1 MIRSFPVSPLMPS
14 AAARRRYTGPALLSF
29 GFRPVFLGAALW
41 AVIAVPLWLW
51 VHLGGEGG
59 PAVDRDWHVH
69 EMLFGYVVG
78 VIAGF
83 LLTAV
88 PNWTG
93 RLPVTGTPLAGL
105 VCLWLA
111 GRVTMLLAPALP
123 AAAAIDA
130 AFLVVFAGVIW
141 REVLAGRNWRN
152 LPVAVMV
159 TLLALANLAF
169 HGRIVL
175 PDLGPLAER
184 GAVGMIALLIAFI
197 GGRVVPS
204 FTRNWLVQV
213 GRTPLPATEDRVDK
227 VGVVMVA
234 VAVASWIT
242 LPDQRLTGIALC
254 LGGLA
259 TLFRLSRW
267 RTRRVLGEPLVWS
280 LHAGYAWLGLGL
292 ILVGASVLD
301 PGAFPRTAGLHALLT
316 GAAGVMTLAMMTR
329 ATLGHTG
336 RERFADPAT
345 VALYLAV
352 NLSAACRVA
361 AAFTPDARPALLV
374 AAGTL
379 WVVAFGLFVVRYGP
393 MLVRPRLAA

>member
-1 MIRSFPVSPLMPS
+1 MPS

-29 GFRPVFLGAALW
+29 GFRPFFLGAALW

-301 PGAFPRTAGLHALLT
+301 PGALPRTAGLHALLT

-374 AAGTL
+374 AAGAL

-393 MLVRPRLAA
+393 MLIRPRLAA

>member
-1 MIRSFPVSPLMPS
+1 MPS

-29 GFRPVFLGAALW
+29 GFRPFFLGAALW

-184 GAVGMIALLIAFI
+184 GAVGMIAMLIAFI

-242 LPDQRLTGIALC
+242 LPEQRLTGIALC

-267 RTRRVLGEPLVWS
+267 RTRRVVGEPLVWS

-301 PGAFPRTAGLHALLT
+301 PGALPRTAGLHALLT

-336 RERFADPAT
+336 RERFADRAT

-393 MLVRPRLAA
+393 MLVRPRLTA

>member
-1 MIRSFPVSPLMPS
+1 MPS
-14 AAARRRYTGPALLSF
+14 AAARRRYAGPALFSF
-29 GFRPVFLGAALW
+29 GFRPFFLGAAIW
-41 AVIAVPLWLW
+41 GVVAVPLWLW
-51 VHLGGEGG
+51 VHLGGVGG
-59 PAVDRDWHVH
+59 ALVDRDWHVH
-69 EMLFGYVVG
+69 EMLFGYVGG

-93 RLPVTGTPLAGL
+93 RLPVTGWPLVGL
-105 VCLWLA
+105 FLLWLA
-111 GRVTMLLAPALP
+111 GRVALLLAPTLP
-123 AAAAIDA
+123 AAHVVDA
-130 AFLVVFAGVIW
+130 AFLIVFAGVIW
-141 REVLAGRNWRN
+141 REVLSGRNWRN

-169 HGRIVL
+169 HWRFLL
-175 PDLGPLAER
+175 PDAGPLAER
-184 GAVGMIALLIAFI
+184 GAVGMIAMLIAFI

-213 GRTPLPATEDRVDK
+213 GRTPLPATTDWVDSL
-227 VGVVMVA
+227 GVIMVA
-234 VAVASWIT
+234 VAVTSWIT
-242 LPDQRLTGIALC
+242 FPEMRITGISLC

-259 TLFRLSRW
+259 ILFRLSRW
-267 RTRRVLGEPLVWS
+267 RTTRVLNEPLVWS

-292 ILVGASVLD
+292 ILLGAHVLD
-301 PGAFPRTAGLHALLT
+301 PDVFLRTAGLHALLT

-336 RERFADPAT
+336 RERFADRAT

-361 AAFTPDARPALLV
+361 AAFALAARPALLV
-374 AAGTL
+374 AAAAL
-379 WVVAFGLFVVRYGP
+379 WVVAFGLFILRYGP
-393 MLVRPRLAA
+393 MLVRPRLGA

>member
-1 MIRSFPVSPLMPS
+1 MPS

-29 GFRPVFLGAALW
+29 GFRPFFLGAALW

-69 EMLFGYVVG
+69 EMLFGYVGG

-93 RLPVTGTPLAGL
+93 RLPITGTPLVGL

-111 GRVTMLLAPALP
+111 GRVAILLAPTLP

-169 HGRIVL
+169 HGRLVL
-175 PDLGPLAER
+175 PDLGPPAER

-213 GRTPLPATEDRVDK
+213 GRTPLPATTDRVDK
-227 VGVVMVA
+227 AGVVVVAAA
-234 VAVASWIT
+234 VAAWIAF
-242 LPDQRLTGIALC
+242 PDQRLTGIALC
-254 LGGLA
+254 LGGLI

-267 RTRRVLGEPLVWS
+267 RTTRVLDEPLVWS
-280 LHAGYAWLGLGL
+280 LHTGYAWLGLGL
-292 ILVGASVLD
+292 ILVGASVLV
-301 PGAFPRTAGLHALLT
+301 PAALPRTAGLHALLT

-336 RERFADPAT
+336 RERFADRAT
-345 VALYLAV
+345 VTLYLAV

-361 AAFTPDARPALLV
+361 AAFALDGRPVLL
-374 AAGTL
+374 AAAASL

-393 MLVRPRLAA
+393 MLVRPRLTS

>member
-1 MIRSFPVSPLMPS
+1 MPS
-14 AAARRRYTGPALLSF
+14 AAARRLYTGPAVLSF
-29 GFRPVFLGAALW
+29 GFRPFFLGAALW
-41 AVIAVPLWLW
+41 AVIAAPLWLW
-51 VHLGGEGG
+51 VHLAGDDW
-59 PAVDRDWHVH
+59 PAIDRDWHVH
-69 EMLFGYVVG
+69 EMLFGYVGG
-78 VIAGF
+78 VVAGF

-93 RLPVTGTPLAGL
+93 RLPVIGAPLAGL
-105 VCLWLA
+105 VALWIA
-111 GRVTMLLAPALP
+111 GRAAVLLFPVLP
-123 AAAAIDA
+123 AAAAIDG
-130 AFLVVFAGVIW
+130 AFLVVFAAVIW
-141 REVLAGRNWRN
+141 REILAGRNWRN

-169 HGRIVL
+169 HGRGLL

-184 GAVGMIALLIAFI
+184 GAVGMIASLIAFI

-213 GRTPLPATEDRVDK
+213 GRAPLPATNDRVDT
-227 VGVVMVA
+227 VGVIMVA
-234 VAVASWIT
+234 VAVAGWIA
-242 LPDQRLTGIALC
+242 LPDQPLTGIALC

-267 RTRRVLGEPLVWS
+267 RTTRVLDEPLVWS

-292 ILVGASVLD
+292 ILTGAHVLN
-301 PGAFPRTAGLHALLT
+301 PGVFPRTAGLHAVLT

-336 RERFADPAT
+336 RERFADGAT
-345 VALYLAV
+345 VALYAAANLA
-352 NLSAACRVA
+352 AACRVA
-361 AAFTPDARPALLV
+361 AAFASDAGPGLLV
-374 AAGTL
+374 AAAMF
-379 WVVAFGLFVVRYGP
+379 WVAAFGLFVARYGP

>member
-1 MIRSFPVSPLMPS
+1 MPS

-29 GFRPVFLGAALW
+29 GFRPFFLGAALW

-69 EMLFGYVVG
+69 EMLFGYVGG

-93 RLPVTGTPLAGL
+93 RLPVTGAPLAGL
-105 VCLWLA
+105 ACLWLA
-111 GRVTMLLAPALP
+111 GRLAMLLSPALP
-123 AAAAIDA
+123 AAGAIDA

-152 LPVAVMV
+152 LPVAAMV

-169 HGRIVL
+169 HGRLIL

-213 GRTPLPATEDRVDK
+213 GRTPLPAATDRVDK
-227 VGVVMVA
+227 AGVVLVAAA
-234 VAVASWIT
+234 VAGWIAF
-242 LPDQRLTGIALC
+242 PDQPLTGMALC
-254 LGGLA
+254 LGGLI

-267 RTRRVLGEPLVWS
+267 STARVLDEPLVWS

-292 ILVGASVLD
+292 ILAGAHVLAPD
-301 PGAFPRTAGLHALLT
+301 VSPRTAGLHALLT
-316 GAAGVMTLAMMTR
+316 GAAGAMTLAMMTR

-336 RERFADPAT
+336 RERLADRAT

-361 AAFTPDARPALLV
+361 AAFAPDARGPLLV

-393 MLVRPRLAA
+393 MLVRPRLGG